1 MESIPCNLCGATDT
15 ELLHPT
21 TISEEANPP
30 HEWFQ
35 CTSSAYGKHPPIV
48 KCRRCGLVYTN
59 PRLEEREILHE
70 YECAIDTTYLQERE
84 GRILTFRRN
93 LEPLLRLVP
102 PREGPRLLD
111 IGCHIGVFLEIAQ
124 EQGWEAWGV
133 EPSAWAADQ
142 ARARG
147 LRVTTATLREA
158 RFPDQFF
165 DIVTMWDVIEHLTN
179 PLASLQEAHRVLA
192 PGGIICIHTINIE
205 SPFARLVG
213 HRWPWLMEMHLYY
226 FSPQTLTHMLEKA
239 GFQVIQMVAQGRYL
253 RLGYLFSRLEPYAE
267 VLAQSLEIL
276 TRSLGLA
283 HLPISINLGD
293 LFSTFARKGEGK

>member
-15 ELLHPT
+15 EVLHPA
-21 TISEEANPP
+21 TISEEAVPP
-30 HEWFQ
+30 QEWFQ

-59 PRLEEREILHE
+59 PRLEEKEILHE
-70 YECAIDTTYLQERE
+70 YECAIDITYLQERE
-84 GRILTFRRN
+84 GRILTFRWN
-93 LEPLLRLVP
+93 LEPLLRLMP
-102 PREGPRLLD
+102 PHERPRLLD
-111 IGCHIGVFLEIAQ
+111 IGCHIGVFLEIAR

-142 ARARG
+142 ARARA
-147 LRVTTATLREA
+147 LRVTTGTLREA

-165 DIVTMWDVIEHLTN
+165 DVVTMWDVIEHLTD
-179 PLASLQEAHRVLA
+179 PLSSLQEAYRVLA

-205 SPFARLVG
+205 SPFARLMG

-226 FSPQTLTHMLEKA
+226 FSPQTLTQMLEKA
-239 GFQVIQMVAQGRYL
+239 GFQVIEMVTQGRYL
-253 RLGYLFSRLEPYAE
+253 RLGYLLSRLEPYAG
-267 VLAQSLEIL
+267 VLAQGLGKLS
-276 TRSLGLA
+276 RGLGLA

-293 LFSTFARKGEGK
+293 LFTTFARKGEQK

>member
-1 MESIPCNLCGATDT
+1 
-15 ELLHPT
+15 
-21 TISEEANPP
+21 
-30 HEWFQ
+30 
-35 CTSSAYGKHPPIV
+35 
-48 KCRRCGLVYTN
+48 
-59 PRLEEREILHE
+59 LEEREILHE

>member
-15 ELLHPT
+15 EVLYPA
-21 TISEEANPP
+21 TISEEADPRQ
-30 HEWFQ
+30 EWFR

-70 YECAIDTTYLQERE
+70 YECVIDTTYLQERE

-102 PREGPRLLD
+102 PRGRPRLLD

-147 LRVTTATLREA
+147 LRVTTGTLRGA

-165 DIVTMWDVIEHLTN
+165 DVVTMWDVIEHLTD
-179 PLASLQEAHRVLA
+179 PLASLQEAYRILA

-205 SPFARLVG
+205 SPFARLMG

-226 FSPQTLTHMLEKA
+226 FSPQTLTQMLEKA
-239 GFQVIQMVAQGRYL
+239 GFRVVQTFTQGRYL
-253 RLGYLFSRLEPYAE
+253 RLGYLLSRLEPYSRL
-267 VLAQSLEIL
+267 LARTSESLV
-276 TRSLGLA
+276 RALGLA
-283 HLPISINLGD
+283 SIPISINLGD
-293 LFSTFARKGEGK
+293 LFTTFARKGEP